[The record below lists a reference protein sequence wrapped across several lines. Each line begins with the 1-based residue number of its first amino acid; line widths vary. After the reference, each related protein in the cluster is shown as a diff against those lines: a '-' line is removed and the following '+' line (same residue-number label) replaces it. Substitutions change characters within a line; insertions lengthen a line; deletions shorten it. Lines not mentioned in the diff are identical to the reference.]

1 MHKVPT
7 GKCAEASLNILQFS
21 AKTNPSFSHPSKE
34 YLVNGPSPE
43 EESIVEEAVLDPQ
56 ALAQAA
62 EVRIEEAERGTRV
75 QYVPK
80 EPQCCLKVF

>member
-1 MHKVPT
+1 MHKNVQSSHREICYGISKYSSIFP
-7 GKCAEASLNILQFS
+7 E
-21 AKTNPSFSHPSKE
+21 TNQSYSHPSKE
-34 YLVNGPSPE
+34 YLVHGPSPE
-43 EESIVEEAVLDPQ
+43 EEGVVEEAVLDPQ

-80 EPQCCLKVF
+80 EP